1 MKAPRATVRALWP
14 TPAQELLLRAG
25 VASGRRALEAWDA
38 WKANHDL
45 IETELDHGSFR
56 LLALVY
62 KNLLAQGADEPL
74 MPRLKGIYR
83 YWWCSNQ
90 HLFYRAAG
98 VIRELEGAGIPTIV
112 LKGAAASVAYYRD
125 TGVRTMGDIDLL
137 VPVDR
142 ATAAVTHLGRLGFRP
157 ARPRVADLIRY
168 QHSVRMEHGNGEALD
183 LHWHVLAECVHRSAD
198 DGFWKRAVPIRI
210 LDASSRALDATD
222 ALLHAIVHGMRWNA
236 EPTVRWVAD
245 AMAILR
251 AADGVIDWTVMERE
265 ARRQHVVLRL
275 RMGLAYLKRSMGAP
289 IPDRVLE
296 RLRKTSPVGIE
307 RMEYHVLAVDA
318 DGQPLPRPGH
328 LLLLVVQYM
337 RFMAGK
343 SLIQQIA
350 ETPSYVRYRLRGRRR
365 GLGLL
370 SGLRSGMR
378 RLFRAGSF
386 PAKPLR
392 PGSPASLVPP
402 APNGAR

>member
-1 MKAPRATVRALWP
+1 MSVRLPAPGSETTLAPRASLQALWP
-14 TPAQELLLRAG
+14 TPGQELLLRA
-25 VASGRRALEAWDA
+25 AMTSGRRALEAWDA
-38 WKANHDL
+38 WKAGHDL

-62 KNLLAQGADEPL
+62 KNLLAEGADEPL

-90 HLFYRAAG
+90 HLFYRAAA

-125 TGVRTMGDIDLL
+125 TGVRPMGDIDLL
-137 VPVDR
+137 VPVER
-142 ATAAVTHLGRLGFRP
+142 AAEAIAHLGRLGWRP

-168 QHSVRMEHGNGEALD
+168 QHSVRMEHDNGEVLD
-183 LHWHVLAECVHRSAD
+183 LHWHVLAECVHPAAD
-198 DGFWKRAVPIRI
+198 DGFWKRAVPIRV
-210 LDASSRALDATD
+210 LDSMSRALGPSD
-222 ALLHAIVHGMRWNA
+222 ALLHTIVHGMRWNA

-251 AADGVIDWTVMERE
+251 AAPDAIDWAVVERE

-275 RMGLAYLKRSMGAP
+275 RMGLAYLKRHLGAVV
-289 IPDRVLE
+289 PDRVLE
-296 RLRKTSPVGIE
+296 RLRRTSPVGIE

-318 DGQPLPRPGH
+318 DGQALLRPGH
-328 LLLLVVQYM
+328 LLLVLVQYM

-343 SLIQQIA
+343 SLLQQIA

-365 GLGLL
+365 TLGLL
-370 SGLRSGMR
+370 RGLQSGVRGLLPRRSLPR
-378 RLFRAGSF
+378 EA
-386 PAKPLR
+386 A
-392 PGSPASLVPP
+392 
-402 APNGAR
+402 

>member
-1 MKAPRATVRALWP
+1 MAMTAPRTTLQALWP
-14 TPAQELLLRAG
+14 TPGQELLLRAA
-25 VASGRRALEAWDA
+25 VTSGRRALEAWDA
-38 WKANHDL
+38 WKASHDL
-45 IETELDHGSFR
+45 IESELDHGSLR

-125 TGVRTMGDIDLL
+125 TGVRPMGDIDLL
-137 VPVDR
+137 VPVNR
-142 ATAAVTHLGRLGFRP
+142 AAAAVAHLGRLGWRP
-157 ARPRVADLIRY
+157 ARPRVQDLIRY
-168 QHSVRMEHGNGEALD
+168 QHSVRMENDKGEGLD

-198 DGFWKRAVPIRI
+198 EGFWKRAVPIRI
-210 LDASSRALDATD
+210 LDVSSRALGPTD

-251 AADGVIDWTVMERE
+251 ASEGAIDWTALERE
-265 ARRQHVVLRL
+265 ARRQQVVLRL
-275 RMGLAYLKRSMGAP
+275 RMGLAYLRRNMGAP
-289 IPDRVLE
+289 IPDRALE
-296 RLRKTSPVGIE
+296 RLRRTSPVGIE
-307 RMEYHVLAVDA
+307 RMEYKVLAVDA
-318 DGQPLPRPGH
+318 DGQPLLRPGH
-328 LLLLVVQYM
+328 VLLVLVQYM
-337 RFMAGK
+337 RFMTGK

-350 ETPSYVRYRLRGRRR
+350 ETPSYLRYRLRGRRR
-365 GLGLL
+365 TLRLIT
-370 SGLRSGMR
+370 SLRSGVR
-378 RLFRAGSF
+378 RLFPRRF
-386 PAKPLR
+386 L
-392 PGSPASLVPP
+392 PGEA
-402 APNGAR
+402 A